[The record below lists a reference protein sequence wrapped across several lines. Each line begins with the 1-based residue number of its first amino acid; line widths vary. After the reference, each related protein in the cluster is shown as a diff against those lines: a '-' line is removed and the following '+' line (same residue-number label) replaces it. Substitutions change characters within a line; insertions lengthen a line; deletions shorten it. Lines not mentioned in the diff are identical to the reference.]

1 MAYMKFVGKTEAAK
15 YRDMDSFRDVINYI
29 TNPAKA
35 VSIGF
40 ANVSSLETA
49 AAEMETVS
57 LQGRKSAGKKLCHIV
72 ITFSHEELQCLSES
86 AINDIASQYME
97 YFSSRYQVV
106 YATHKSSQEHIHLVF
121 NKVSP
126 FDFKRYPDRY
136 EDRNYFWLFL
146 YQLLSN
152 YYNIRLW
159 KS

>member
-1 MAYMKFVGKTEAAK
+1 MAYMKFVGKTEAEK

-49 AAEMETVS
+49 AAEMEAVS
-57 LQGRKSAGKKLCHIV
+57 LQGRKFAGKKLCHVV
-72 ITFSHEELQCLSES
+72 IAFSPGELKLLSQNM
-86 AINDIASQYME
+86 INDIASQCLQ

-106 YATHKSSQEHIHLVF
+106 CATHSRSEDHIHLVF
-121 NKVSP
+121 NRVS
-126 FDFKRYPDRY
+126 FVDFKRYPDRY
-136 EDRNYFWLFL
+136 EDRNRFWLFL
-146 YQLLSN
+146 YHILSK
-152 YYNIRLW
+152 YNICLW